1 MKINLI
7 KYNTFIL
14 CIYLNSF
21 IFFVISKKIGISSEL
36 LVIFLLP
43 IYLLPFVLKG
53 LSSDMG
59 KKRLNSKKILIF
71 LYFMIVFLNLFAYL
85 NNNYFLVK
93 EKKRGT

>member
-53 LSSDMG
+53 LRTEMG
-59 KKRLNSKKILIF
+59 KKRFKNKKILIY
-71 LYFMIVFLNLFAYL
+71 LYFMILILNKYA
-85 NNNYFLVK
+85 
-93 EKKRGT
+93 